1 MLDAFPSGCPSPA
14 RIKEERS
21 YHSNSI
27 SFLTN
32 RKVVNANRPIS
43 PPFVFVS
50 FSASRIKGKEILF
63 FFFLSIDYTIIL
75 VIMGWVAFQF
85 ALLGI
90 YFSNKTEV
98 YHRFELYFLFIRRS
112 N

>member
-32 RKVVNANRPIS
+32 RKVVNANGPIS

-63 FFFLSIDYTIIL
+63 FFFFVNRLYDYFGYNGMGRVL
-75 VIMGWVAFQF
+75 V
-85 ALLGI
+85 
-90 YFSNKTEV
+90 
-98 YHRFELYFLFIRRS
+98 RFPRNLFL
-112 N
+112 

>member
-32 RKVVNANRPIS
+32 RKVVNANGPIS
-43 PPFVFVS
+43 PPFVS

-90 YFSNKTEV
+90 YFSNKTKV